1 MSMSSHLKELQ
12 KKHRTLSERVE
23 EAQRSP
29 STDGLE
35 IASMKKQKLQLK
47 EEIQRLTHS

>member
-1 MSMSSHLKELQ
+1 MSLTIHIQELRKRHQ
-12 KKHRTLSERVE
+12 TLSAEVE

-29 STDGLE
+29 GVSDFE

-47 EEIQRLTHS
+47 EEIERLSRG